1 MLKPVNNSNNEIP
14 HGEKVLNHFLKSY
27 ISRKEKKEQKD
38 DEKYFGKRRESM
50 GCSNIEFNP
59 SISTVKGSRPTA
71 KSVFSRVSTT
81 RSVSSNKEN

>member
-1 MLKPVNNSNNEIP
+1 MNNVNNEMP
-14 HGEKVLNHFLKSY
+14 HGEKVLNNFLKNY

-38 DEKYFGKRRESM
+38 DEKYFGKRRESI
-50 GCSNIEFNP
+50 GCSNIELNP
-59 SISTVKGSRPTA
+59 SISTVKGSRPAT